1 MDYKI
6 QTLNNSVNKSEIWR
20 QSFKSEVYLWLM
32 MGSEK
37 KRGNWVPDNNKSLKD
52 TILTRV

>member
-1 MDYKI
+1 M
-6 QTLNNSVNKSEIWR
+6 